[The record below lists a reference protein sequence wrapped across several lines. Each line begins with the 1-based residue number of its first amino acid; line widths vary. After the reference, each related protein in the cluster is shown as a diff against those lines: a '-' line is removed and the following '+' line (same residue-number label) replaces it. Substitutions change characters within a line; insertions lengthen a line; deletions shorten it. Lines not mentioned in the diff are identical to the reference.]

1 MTRSKSGIDKN
12 LTNVAEDLARNPV
25 NGQEAQQMQQ
35 KVNDRRHR
43 DINNRD
49 HNKDMDP
56 TH

>member
-1 MTRSKSGIDKN
+1 MARSKSGNDKN
-12 LTNVAEDLARNPV
+12 LTNVVEDLDRTPV
-25 NGQEAQQMQQ
+25 NAHQAQQMQQ

-49 HNKDMDP
+49 NNKDMDP

>member
-1 MTRSKSGIDKN
+1 MARSKSGIDKN
-12 LTNVAEDLARNPV
+12 LTNVVEDLERTPV
-25 NGQEAQQMQQ
+25 NAHQAQQMQQ

-56 TH
+56 SH